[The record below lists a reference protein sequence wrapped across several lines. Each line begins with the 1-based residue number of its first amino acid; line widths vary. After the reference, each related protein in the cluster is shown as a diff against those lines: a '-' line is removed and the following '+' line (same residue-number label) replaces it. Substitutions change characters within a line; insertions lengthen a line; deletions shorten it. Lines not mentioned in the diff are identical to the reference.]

1 MDTYFRDSGC
11 KLLGQNVKKEISHN
25 TNLVF
30 ALVSYENMPQCMG
43 YLTRSRIM
51 LQQWQADIGR
61 SHLFINESK
70 LGQNIDSSKCISDW
84 FLTVM
89 QTRLLLFSAR
99 HIFNPS
105 LSNQWRLAIAVSQTK
120 ISLINVHLCSDFH
133 DFFEVFHIH
142 NVLIRCEG
150 FPLPQ
155 HLVCQAGQNVGLA
168 IDTCRTRVTPPHFWL
183 VFSILNHLESSF
195 CEVFLFL

>member
-89 QTRLLLFSAR
+89 QTRLLLFSTRACQTNGDLLLQSHR
-99 HIFNPS
+99 PKYHLSMFIF
-105 LSNQWRLAIAVSQTK
+105 
-120 ISLINVHLCSDFH
+120 
-133 DFFEVFHIH
+133 
-142 NVLIRCEG
+142 VLI
-150 FPLPQ
+150 FMTSLKYS
-155 HLVCQAGQNVGLA
+155 
-168 IDTCRTRVTPPHFWL
+168 TSTM
-183 VFSILNHLESSF
+183 S
-195 CEVFLFL
+195 